1 MKTVVFVRC
10 YAKAVKEQK
19 MSSSM
24 SGYGKYATCIAG
36 VDSMDFMSGVFPSK
50 LLGSTCMS
58 GFMKTVLKDRAFS
71 FFIFIIFIIY
81 ILFAIPMAAAC
92 KYYLA

>member
-50 LLGSTCMS
+50 SLGSTYMS

-71 FFIFIIFIIY
+71 FFIFIIFII